1 MVKAEARVCRFCG
14 YRFDLAEAE
23 QRRAEEEASLTGWQ
37 RLKRAIESSA
47 GREPAPRVRTNTPA
61 SCCGCSCGSSGVIF
75 IALVAATVA
84 WGGLGDAGSVIV
96 GVAAA
101 VLAPRLLDAAVQRPL
116 IARVLRLP
124 SPGVE
129 EQITG

>member
-1 MVKAEARVCRFCG
+1 LAEKTCPDCAEMVKAEARVCRFCG

-61 SCCGCSCGSSGVIF
+61 SC
-75 IALVAATVA
+75 
-84 WGGLGDAGSVIV
+84 
-96 GVAAA
+96 
-101 VLAPRLLDAAVQRPL
+101 
-116 IARVLRLP
+116 
-124 SPGVE
+124 
-129 EQITG
+129 